1 MKNLEN
7 KAYLSMLE
15 ISFFIFFMFFLMR
28 VPIGI
33 SNRHVHL
40 SQADANTLF
49 GPNYEL
55 TPMKELS
62 QPGQYAC
69 TETLTVKGPK

>member
-1 MKNLEN
+1 
-7 KAYLSMLE
+7 
-15 ISFFIFFMFFLMR
+15 MR

-49 GPNYEL
+49 GPNYQL
-55 TPMKELS
+55 TKLKDLS

-69 TETLTVKGPK
+69 VETLTIQ

>member
-40 SQADANTLF
+40 SQADANILF